1 MELKFA
7 RIAGL
12 GVSVLATYAILI
24 YSGLKGVG
32 MPMGDLNLA
41 YQQWMNANV
50 AYGLSVDWV
59 YPWVAIVP
67 MSLANSI
74 APGALL
80 WPWLVGCALLHFGIA
95 LTIAYRSN
103 SGRAYFAMYFW
114 LAGLIMLGPVSISR
128 LDTVSVSLAVI
139 AVYLL
144 SRGSEATAAIW
155 LSIATWIKVWP
166 IAALSALFVAVKQKT
181 NIAVVLVSTNAAIL
195 LIGFVLGADES
206 IFSFLTGQTGRGIQV
221 EAPIAAF
228 WLWPAVF
235 GDTNFGV
242 QYNAEM
248 MTFEVFGANLEVF
261 ANLMSLVQ
269 LGALAITFALG
280 YLAFRKGVNLKDVFF
295 WTLFTGILDL
305 IVFNK
310 VGSPQYMAWL
320 VVPIVY
326 GILVGLDRIQWVAVS
341 VLALSALTWLIYPVL
356 YNGLLQNGIGE
367 TLALTI
373 RNLGLIG
380 ALVYANLRL
389 QKLGK

>member
-1 MELKFA
+1 MELKFVRLA
-7 RIAGL
+7 SL

-24 YSGLKGVG
+24 YSGLNGVG

-59 YPWVAIVP
+59 YPWVAILP
-67 MSLANSI
+67 MWLANAVS
-74 APGALL
+74 PGALL
-80 WPWLVGCALLHFGIA
+80 WPWLIGCALLHLGVA

-103 SGRAYFAMYFW
+103 TTRGYFAMYFW

-195 LIGFVLGADES
+195 LIGFVLGADAS

-235 GDTNFGV
+235 GDASFGV
-242 QYNAEM
+242 QYSAEM
-248 MTFEVFGANLEVF
+248 MTFEVFGANIEVF

-280 YLAFRKGVNLKDVFF
+280 YLAFRKGANIKDVFF

-326 GILVGLDRIQWVAVS
+326 GILVGLERIQWVAVS
-341 VLALSALTWLIYPVL
+341 VLVLSALTWLIYPVL
-356 YNGLLQNGIGE
+356 YNGLLQNGFGE

-373 RNLGLIG
+373 RNLGLIAG
-380 ALVYANLRL
+380 LVYANLRL